1 MSALTSSNPDN
12 ANPTVHKT
20 GNESSSRSR
29 YRLGDFLDEE
39 DGDDYYYYSTGQ
51 EEGSSSSSSSTALNK
66 DVSMH
71 EDGLTFEGQT
81 ESEHSSDEEGE
92 PIDSQEI
99 FGGSLIFTERETKLT
114 DEITH

>member
-29 YRLGDFLDEE
+29 YRLGDFLDDNNDQDQDDEDIIFYGEE
-39 DGDDYYYYSTGQ
+39 GEG
-51 EEGSSSSSSSTALNK
+51 GSSSNALLNR
-66 DVSMH
+66 DTIMH
-71 EDGLTFEGQT
+71 EDDDGLTYEGQT
-81 ESEHSSDEEGE
+81 ESEHSSSDSEEGE

-99 FGGSLIFTERETKLT
+99 FGGS
-114 DEITH
+114 ITS